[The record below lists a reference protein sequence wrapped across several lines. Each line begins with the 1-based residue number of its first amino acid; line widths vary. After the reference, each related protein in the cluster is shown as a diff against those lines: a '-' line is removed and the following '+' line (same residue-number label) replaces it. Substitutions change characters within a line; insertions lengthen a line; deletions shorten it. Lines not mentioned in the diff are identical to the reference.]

1 MNPLVNQQMGGN
13 VTQERITPQQ
23 AVQMLRNDPA
33 GVLRQAGLN
42 IPDGMTDPQ
51 QIVNHIIQS
60 GQRPQNR
67 LTQLMQMMG
76 RR

>member
-1 MNPLVNQQMGGN
+1 MSLFDNLGNQKME
-13 VTQERITPQQ
+13 QERITPQQ
-23 AVQMLRNDPA
+23 AVQMLQRDPA
-33 GVLRQAGLN
+33 GVLRQAGIN
-42 IPDGMTDPQ
+42 IPSGMTDPQ

-67 LTQLMQMMG
+67 LTQILQMMG